1 MDGRSERERER
12 ERWTLTVLLVEQYL
26 DLFLLVVLQTRVD
39 PPDRLAI
46 GQLAGHERAVLARRQ
61 QGRQPVRARDAAAS
75 GGHERAVGASLHQL
89 GAAVAAQLAEA
100 VVAVDRRVVDD
111 ARVRQHETAVC
122 TVEHDRVISK

>member
-46 GQLAGHERAVLARRQ
+46 GQLA
-61 QGRQPVRARDAAAS
+61 
-75 GGHERAVGASLHQL
+75 GHERAVGASLHQL